1 MSEVHLEVKKC
12 SWFSPVMKYN
22 ANADN
27 SHNLIVLSN
36 YCSSYVATLSSYLCT
51 SILTAHLS
59 KDVFLF
65 TSTCITSCVSM
76 WVCVRARV
84 QACQFPPM
92 LIKGELRRS
101 LAIRGMV
108 IDVESSVGYKV

>member
-1 MSEVHLEVKKC
+1 MCEVHLEVKKC
-12 SWFSPVMKYN
+12 SWVSPVTKYN
-22 ANADN
+22 AKADN
-27 SHNLIVLSN
+27 SHNLIVQSN
-36 YCSSYVATLSSYLCT
+36 YCLSYVATLSSHLCT

-59 KDVFLF
+59 KDVFLC
-65 TSTCITSCVSM
+65 TSICITSCHVYVG
-76 WVCVRARV
+76 VCVRV
-84 QACQFPPM
+84 QACQFPLM

>member
-1 MSEVHLEVKKC
+1 MSFCVQVYVSLH
-12 SWFSPVMKYN
+12 VM
-22 ANADN
+22 
-27 SHNLIVLSN
+27 
-36 YCSSYVATLSSYLCT
+36 
-51 SILTAHLS
+51 
-59 KDVFLF
+59 
-65 TSTCITSCVSM
+65 SM
-76 WVCVRARV
+76 WVCVRV

>member
-1 MSEVHLEVKKC
+1 MLMVFSCYEIQCKRRQLAQPDCTVQLLLKLC
-12 SWFSPVMKYN
+12 SNFELTPSPFY
-22 ANADN
+22 
-27 SHNLIVLSN
+27 
-36 YCSSYVATLSSYLCT
+36 
-51 SILTAHLS
+51 LS
-59 KDVFLF
+59 KDVFLC
-65 TSTCITSCVSM
+65 TSICITSCHVYVG
-76 WVCVRARV
+76 VCVRV